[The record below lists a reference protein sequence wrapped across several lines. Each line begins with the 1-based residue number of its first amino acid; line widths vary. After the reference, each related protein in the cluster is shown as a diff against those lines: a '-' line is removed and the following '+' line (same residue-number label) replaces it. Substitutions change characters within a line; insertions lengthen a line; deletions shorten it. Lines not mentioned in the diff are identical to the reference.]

1 MNDLAKR
8 TLAPT
13 AVALSRRTQR
23 MPQPR
28 CDRCDGTH
36 VSTECPH
43 FKWPRAT
50 HKDARCMPV
59 EERPALAPDVAP
71 VEASGKLIK
80 QPGDGSCLYH
90 SLSRGER
97 ELGQRGTP
105 HAELRREL
113 AMWVKSNGVLPFNG
127 KTVSAWLESEL
138 GRPISVAAYAKQQAV
153 HGWGGPL
160 EILAFVLL
168 KKVNVWVWVP
178 LAKGRYR
185 RTSCFNVPHGQKEVG
200 TINISHTAG
209 VHYDWLQ
216 LTTHEFIGSLQAH
229 LRALKLNMVSAHVH
243 VPL

>member
-1 MNDLAKR
+1 MTWRNEL
-8 TLAPT
+8 T

-97 ELGQRGTP
+97 ELGQRGAP
-105 HAELRREL
+105 PAG
-113 AMWVKSNGVLPFNG
+113 A
-127 KTVSAWLESEL
+127 SAS
-138 GRPISVAAYAKQQAV
+138 
-153 HGWGGPL
+153 
-160 EILAFVLL
+160 
-168 KKVNVWVWVP
+168 
-178 LAKGRYR
+178 
-185 RTSCFNVPHGQKEVG
+185 G
-200 TINISHTAG
+200 TLSSWA
-209 VHYDWLQ
+209 
-216 LTTHEFIGSLQAH
+216 
-229 LRALKLNMVSAHVH
+229 
-243 VPL
+243 